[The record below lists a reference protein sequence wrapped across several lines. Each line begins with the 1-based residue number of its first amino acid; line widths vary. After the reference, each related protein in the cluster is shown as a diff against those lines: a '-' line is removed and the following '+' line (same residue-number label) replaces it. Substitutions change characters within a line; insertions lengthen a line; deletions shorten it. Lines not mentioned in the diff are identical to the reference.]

1 MTKQK
6 KNTKKLQQKF
16 CEYVAK
22 GESAY
27 HACIKAGYSEK
38 YANTHSHKLLGKY
51 ENEIKKLKPKV
62 QKVIEEKFNYSVEQ
76 SFKKLCEIQNL
87 ALETDDK
94 GNYNNLSAAIK
105 AEELKGKMY
114 GVYEA
119 DNKQKISEPVKIEI
133 DRNIVKNVIN
143 DIDNLADE

>member
-6 KNTKKLQQKF
+6 NTKKRQQKF

-27 HACIKAGYSEK
+27 QACVKAGYSEK
-38 YANTHSHKLLGKY
+38 YAKNYSYIMLEKYGKAI
-51 ENEIKKLKPKV
+51 EQLKPKV

-76 SFKKLCEIQNL
+76 SFQKLCEIQNL
-87 ALETDDK
+87 ALETDAK

>member
-6 KNTKKLQQKF
+6 NTKKRQQKF
-16 CEYVAK
+16 CELVAK

-27 HACIKAGYSEK
+27 QACIKAGYSEK
-38 YANTHSHKLLGKY
+38 YAKSDSYKLLEKYGKAI
-51 ENEIKKLKPKV
+51 EQLKPKV

-76 SFKKLCEIQNL
+76 SFQKLCEIQEL
-87 ALETDDK
+87 ALETDAK

-133 DRNIVKNVIN
+133 DRNIVKNVMN